1 MRERPGLAADVVDIA
16 HRDADFFERLAHD
29 CFFQGLAGLDES
41 RKTRIHRLLPL
52 HAAGEQRL
60 FVVTLASGDEGDDGG
75 RQSRKCR
82 QTTRRATHGAFVFL
96 SLRGFATA
104 PAEAV
109 GSGPLHQLHGP
120 TGGEPVVFVVAAV
133 EREQV
138 DCGTIGRIEAMRHI
152 DCPHRDVAHHADEVN
167 IPVARRRFFGLPHAA
182 ADYVEVAVPAR
193 VSGRCDRRNEAR
205 NIGWTAHDA
214 LTVPA

>member
-1 MRERPGLAADVVDIA
+1 MDIA
-16 HRDADFFERLAHD
+16 DRDADFFERLAHD
-29 CFFQGLAGLDES
+29 GLFQGLARLDES
-41 RKTRIHRLLPL
+41 GQTRIHRLLPL
-52 HAAGEQRL
+52 HATREQRL
-60 FVVTLASGDEGDDGG
+60 FVVTLASGDKRDDG
-75 RQSRKCR
+75 RSQARECR
-82 QTTRRATHGAFVFL
+82 QTTRRATHGAFVLL

-104 PAEAV
+104 PAESM
-109 GSGPLHQLHGP
+109 GSRPLHQLHRP
-120 TGGEPVVFVVAAV
+120 TGSEPVVFVVAAV

-138 DCGTIGRIEAMRHI
+138 DRGTIGGIEAMRHI
-152 DCPHRDVAHHADEVN
+152 DGPHRDVAHHADEVN

-193 VSGRCDRRNEAR
+193 VSGRRDRRNEAR